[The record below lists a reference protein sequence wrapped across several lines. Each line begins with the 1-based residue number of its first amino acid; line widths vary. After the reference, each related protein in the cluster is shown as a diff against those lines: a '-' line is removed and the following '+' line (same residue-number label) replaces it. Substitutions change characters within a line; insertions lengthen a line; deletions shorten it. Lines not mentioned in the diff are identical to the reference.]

1 MAAVTKHDE
10 TVIGHILAGS
20 HLSRLDPI
28 DCQNYIFDQ
37 GISPEDLKEGFSWLQ
52 ARIEA
57 FNMRSGW
64 VWAERAAKAH
74 RLALHAAALTMVST
88 PLAAAESAVN
98 STFQLGVAGVLALWA
113 GIVVGIVALALWI
126 GISAEPSRDDEL

>member
-28 DCQNYIFDQ
+28 DCQNYVFDQ
-37 GISPEDLKEGFSWLQ
+37 GISPDDLKEGFSWLQ

-57 FNMRSGW
+57 FNARSGW
-64 VWAERAAKAH
+64 VWAERSAKAH
-74 RLALHAAALTMVST
+74 RIALQAAALTMVST
-88 PLAAAESAVN
+88 PLAAAETGVN
-98 STFQLGVAGVLALWA
+98 AAFQFGVGGTLVLWV
-113 GIVVGIVALALWI
+113 GIVVGVMAFAWWI
-126 GISAEPSRDDEL
+126 ASDATSQDDEL